1 MNEFLALTLE
11 KFPYLSILFYLCI
24 PSLIFSSWCI
34 ICNYKNNIKVINIC
48 AIIVFCISVLLFSM
62 WGFFIVDQE
71 NYKIKKE
78 QLIYEQHINNFDTSA
93 LIGTQVIKTYKTT
106 DDFHAYQN
114 TGLKAGYKIISVNL
128 NDKNTVE
135 VIFEKIK

>member
-48 AIIVFCISVLLFSM
+48 AIIVFCISVLLFGM
-62 WGFFIVDQE
+62 WGFFIVEQE

-93 LIGTQVIKTYKTT
+93 LIGTQVIKTY
-106 DDFHAYQN
+106 
-114 TGLKAGYKIISVNL
+114 
-128 NDKNTVE
+128 E